1 MADKLKKVS
10 KAHTRYYLAD
20 GTLVPGATTVTG
32 LLNKPA
38 LVKWANNLGLQGIDS
53 NRCRQ
58 SGERS
63 ELIHTLVECHIT
75 GKEVDC
81 SDYTLSKSSWRR
93 TDSINTSIG
102 RSSTR
107 SSLSSTRQSS
117 SPEKYKYGGT
127 LDFYCKVDGK
137 YTLVDFKSGK
147 GIFNEHFLQTSG
159 YANLLREQKHK
170 VEQIM
175 ILNIGRN
182 EDEPF
187 QTETIPLP
195 TTEKKYFNMFK
206 ALLKVYYIKKELGL
220 EVTV

>member
-53 NRCRQ
+53 TTYVDKAAKV
-58 SGERS
+58 GT
-63 ELIHTLVECHIT
+63 LIHSLVECHIT
-75 GKEVDC
+75 GKEVDY
-81 SDYTLSKSSWRR
+81 SDYTPLEIELAQNGFYKYLDWEKQHKVEPIFNEAKFVS
-93 TDSINTSIG
+93 
-102 RSSTR
+102 
-107 SSLSSTRQSS
+107 
-117 SPEKYKYGGT
+117 EKYKYGGT

-147 GIFNEHFLQTSG
+147 GIFNEHFLQVSA
-159 YANLLREQKHK
+159 YANLLKENKHR
-170 VEQIM
+170 VDQIM

-187 QTETIPLP
+187 QHREIPP
-195 TTEKKYFNMFK
+195 TTYKKYFDMFK
-206 ALLKVYYIKKELGL
+206 ALLKVYYIKKEL
-220 EVTV
+220 EWR